1 MTNIDYFKQDI
12 SVGDIASIELTSGKT
27 VQGEIIEISDFVII
41 KKEDGKVMR
50 LLDGIIGGWE
60 LIKHLEEDT
69 SNGSE
74 FAVDNVSEE
83 MKSSN
88 NNDIEEDD
96 VDEIENKEDSE
107 DVSDLI
113 DPNQKHAL
121 DQTDIDNSKEEVKR
135 LFNALLSKYYDSID
149 EFTPTNAVIT
159 DVKGTV
165 IFATINNTN
174 RVRFT
179 HSSIIGYSAIRD
191 NLVGSKIFCPHIP
204 ADSSK
209 VGKGKRALAKMTF
222 GQLSDSF
229 DLALESDQYTQIKR
243 VIKVLKN
250 LPRKDLH
257 APELTRISKAIL
269 KYHTIRSIVL
279 CGESIPEHIKPEL
292 YSYIYE
298 YTMNNSGADPDNTLL
313 RLNVLSKFGLKVSK
327 AYLQYVE
334 KTVIPE
340 LTFDNQSNVSVEKQ
354 VNEIEDSNDYE
365 SNELE
370 FVPLTSED
378 IATMKMECLQDY
390 MAMIKSSSLKPS
402 TTVHTNAQFIGGD
415 EDDTIFGIAE
425 TSTGEQVKVN
435 KYGFVGDPSIHLK
448 PGAPVFSKKRP
459 ETGDSIATIGLMSYN
474 AMNQYFAVSVK
485 NETYIEALSILKYLI
500 HNESELDNQKDVI
513 RKLITKLKQL
523 IRSEKPQAVTS
534 VPVDARKTFLT
545 KELLDIFSSVSIDM
559 EALIPTNASLSNE
572 GLGHGVK
579 ATSDDGSILDVQGDF
594 FIGSPTSLLK
604 NGLRVY
610 TRPQP
615 SGMCYIT
622 IEEMSYSSLLAYCQD
637 AIENSKYQD
646 LVNIIK
652 ALRTI
657 DSFTSVDERLR
668 DLYNEAKNGIKK
680 DVRKNIKLLQDLSED
695 EKSRVT
701 AFIKKIIE
709 KEDHNSPVTD
719 FQIISAYNSQF
730 NVLLHTS
737 VIQTIRKDLNLGN
750 DDERKFESSDTIIE
764 ANCFIDKYFIWYNNG
779 AAHSPEYPEIRF
791 KDEIVD
797 PVLLES
803 LKLYRKGDSPIPAI
817 CGVAKEGRYLVAK
830 FMVQPGSV
838 SSIFKTAQFFEN
850 AGNKQVSD
858 AIMAFLQRTVKH
870 ELSNDNL
877 SFSSL
882 YTRARELRRVH
893 EYGKAEELLLS
904 LIAEQYQLDTVV
916 KDLSD
921 MYREMG
927 DTPKAIKLMEKYID
941 TLESKQKAYNFMS
954 NLYTA
959 SGMYKE
965 SIGYL
970 KKGYE
975 LIDPTQKSQRTNTL
989 FNIANQYILAGD
1001 TDSAKE
1007 TLEQAKRI
1015 DNNLKVS
1022 KLLEKLSSE
1031 KKSDITKITKVLS
1044 FKAPAFLDADIRT
1057 NNMHNLSEEASK
1069 AIIKA
1074 RGYIGQQGQEE
1085 SSKTTILHYAKVRY
1099 TDLLN
1104 GDRVSSAQDYMI
1116 SAQKVNLGVGPAG
1129 LLLLLTQIITDPIE
1143 LSSIKLPAN
1152 FEDFLKNFT
1161 PDTKCERVLYLFLS
1175 CLSQETAPSVMNY
1188 LYENKVWN
1196 DFICSLLGNT
1206 PLDKTTFRNVLKK
1219 KVEEFCKVIDALKS
1233 ILVDVKQIDNS
1244 YEMSNRMVDI
1254 ASKDYS
1260 KYLSSAD
1267 NQLLFELNEILQNIH
1282 NIQSIDDF
1290 HVAEDRTSLSRKKIG
1305 DIKSKIYEAPTELSL
1320 LYLCPILEKCEYILS
1335 EHLFLL
1341 GKEKA
1346 PVISIIA
1353 VSNARINNDIASL
1366 QLKISNK
1373 EGHSKMMSASVKII
1387 GINGRDVSEKNL
1399 LHNIRTP
1406 LYGGDNTTFEMCV
1419 PVSNDDLI
1427 SKILT
1432 VNLQVTYMDKDSQY
1446 QTIPIVVDAR
1456 IDDSKDFKPFVNEFI
1471 KFANGQ
1477 EVKDYN
1483 MVKGREKDIQTI
1495 VDRAVNDTTGTIIY
1509 GQRRSGKSTILYHVW
1524 DRICKSKNCF
1534 AVKMSMLP
1542 LSGEDNPI
1550 ENEESFLGDLY
1561 FSILSEIQQQIK
1573 KENRQVYKD
1582 IFGYGLDCND
1592 FIDNPNAKF
1601 KYYLNRI
1608 KDVIVEKLGY
1618 ANDRIILIIDEFTS
1632 LYAELMA
1639 GNISGSF
1646 IGQMKTLSEEG
1657 SITFILSGHDVMPRF
1672 YEDYPNE
1679 FGIYPKLP
1687 VTSINEI
1694 SARELVEMP
1703 VWDKEKNQS
1712 RYEEYAVNRIV
1723 EMSGYNPFFIQII
1736 CAEVIEYANRNKI
1749 SIITEYDVN
1758 RVINA
1763 MASSEAKLRRG
1774 DFDNLIPVGDN
1785 KLFHERVFGV
1795 SLDDVYNIAKEI
1807 AQSSQDYVSI
1817 NSLYSISKQNKSKVL
1832 DYLISRDVLDKHP
1845 EYGREFVKIKVG
1857 IFKEW
1862 LRKNE
1867 Q

>member
-27 VQGEIIEISDFVII
+27 VKGEIIEISDFVII

-60 LIKHLEEDT
+60 LIKHIEEDT

-96 VDEIENKEDSE
+96 DDEIENKEDSE

-113 DPNQKHAL
+113 DPSQKHAL

-174 RVRFT
+174 KVRFT

-222 GQLSDSF
+222 GQLSDYF

-298 YTMNNSGADPDNTLL
+298 YTVNNSGADPDNTLL

-425 TSTGEQVKVN
+425 TSKGEQVKVN

-668 DLYNEAKNGIKK
+668 DLYNEAKIGIKK

-701 AFIKKIIE
+701 AFIKDIIE
-709 KEDHNSPVTD
+709 TEDHNSPVTD

-817 CGVAKEGRYLVAK
+817 CGVAKEGRYIVAK

-927 DTPKAIKLMEKYID
+927 DTPKAIKLMEKHID
-941 TLESKQKAYNFMS
+941 TLENKQKAYNFMS

-965 SIGYL
+965 SIEYL
-970 KKGYE
+970 QKGYE
-975 LIDPTQKSQRTNTL
+975 LIDPSEKRQRTNSL
-989 FNIANQYILAGD
+989 YNIANQYILSGD
-1001 TDSAKE
+1001 TDSAKI
-1007 TLEQAKRI
+1007 TLEKALEIAYETR
-1015 DNNLKVS
+1015 LS
-1022 KLLEKLSSE
+1022 KLLKKLNSIS
-1031 KKSDITKITKVLS
+1031 KSGISKITKVLA
-1044 FKAPAFLDADIRT
+1044 FKAPALLDADIRMG
-1057 NNMHNLSEEASK
+1057 NIQYLSEEAS
-1069 AIIKA
+1069 AALIKA
-1074 RGYIGQQGQEE
+1074 RSFNDQQNQKDYLKSL
-1085 SSKTTILHYAKVRY
+1085 SSYAHIRY
-1099 TDLLN
+1099 VDMLN
-1104 GDRVSSAQDYMI
+1104 SDKVSSALEYMLA
-1116 SAQKVNLGVGPAG
+1116 SQKMYNTVVHQSGMLV
-1129 LLLLLTQIITDPIE
+1129 LLSQLINDPIE
-1143 LSSIKLPAN
+1143 LASIELTDS
-1152 FEDFLKNFT
+1152 FESFLSRYAPEK
-1161 PDTKCERVLYLFLS
+1161 DCERNLYLFLS
-1175 CLSQETAPSVMNY
+1175 CFSPDAAPGIMNQ
-1188 LYENKVWN
+1188 LYENTSWN
-1196 DFICSLLGNT
+1196 SYISNLIGNGS
-1206 PLDKTTFRNVLKK
+1206 LDKATFRNVLKK
-1219 KVEEFCKVIDALKS
+1219 KVEQFCSVIDNLKS
-1233 ILVDVKQIDNS
+1233 SLAGIKQLDS
-1244 YEMSNRMVDI
+1244 AYEMDRKMVDI
-1254 ASKDYS
+1254 ISIDHA
-1260 KYLSSAD
+1260 KYITSMDSQILIEV
-1267 NQLLFELNEILQNIH
+1267 NNTILQVDE
-1282 NIQSIDDF
+1282 IQKNDDF
-1290 HVAEDRTSLSRKKIG
+1290 HVAEDRSVTLKKKVEDIRRKI
-1305 DIKSKIYEAPTELSL
+1305 SEAPTELGIYY
-1320 LYLCPILEKCEYILS
+1320 YLPILDKCEYLLS
-1335 EHLFLL
+1335 VFMEKL
-1341 GKEKA
+1341 GIEKA
-1346 PVISIIA
+1346 PVINVVA
-1353 VSNARINNDIASL
+1353 ASNARINNDSCHL

-1373 EGHSKMMSASVKII
+1373 EGHSKIMSASIRI
-1387 GINGRDVSEKNL
+1387 TNLNGRDVSDKQYL
-1399 LHNIRTP
+1399 YSLRSP
-1406 LYGGDNTTFEMCV
+1406 LYGGHAASFEIAMSV
-1419 PVSNDDLI
+1419 APSDIESRVM
-1427 SKILT
+1427 K
-1432 VNLQVTYMDKDSQY
+1432 VQLQVNYMDKDSMN
-1446 QTIPIVVDAR
+1446 QTTSVLVETR
-1456 IDDSKDFKPFVNEFI
+1456 IDDSKDFKPYTNEFE
-1471 KFANGQ
+1471 KYARGQ
-1477 EVKDYN
+1477 EVTNYK
-1483 MVKGREKDIQTI
+1483 MVKGREKIIQDI
-1495 VDRAVNDTTGTIIY
+1495 VNRALTDKNGSYIH
-1509 GQRRSGKSTILYHVW
+1509 GQRRSGKSTILHHVM
-1524 DRICKSKNCF
+1524 DRLCLTKCCF
-1534 AVKMSMLP
+1534 AVKMSTLP
-1542 LSGEDNPI
+1542 LSGEDNPGAD
-1550 ENEESFLGDLY
+1550 EQSRLGDLY
-1561 FSILSEIQQQIK
+1561 YAILTSIQSKIKEI
-1573 KENRQVYKD
+1573 NRQVYRE
-1582 IFGYGLDCND
+1582 IFGYGMDLEE
-1592 FIDNPNAKF
+1592 FLKNPDSMFA
-1601 KYYLNRI
+1601 YYLNKVQDI
-1608 KDVIVEKLGY
+1608 IIDKLGFES
-1618 ANDRIILIIDEFTS
+1618 DRIILIMDEFTS
-1632 LYAELMA
+1632 LYQEILNGTITGKFLA
-1639 GNISGSF
+1639 
-1646 IGQMKTLSEEG
+1646 QMKTLSEDG
-1657 SITFILSGHDVMPRF
+1657 RITFILSGHDVMQKF
-1672 YEDYPNE
+1672 VEEFPNE
-1679 FGIYPKLP
+1679 FKIYEPFP
-1687 VTSINEI
+1687 VSSIDFA
-1694 SARELVEMP
+1694 SAKELVEQP
-1703 VWDKEKNQS
+1703 VWDVENDKS
-1712 RYEEYAVNRIV
+1712 RYEEDAVTRIIQLA
-1723 EMSGYNPFFIQII
+1723 GANPFFIQILCKEI
-1736 CAEVIEYANRNKI
+1736 VDYANANKI
-1749 SIITEYDVN
+1749 PLITEYDVN
-1758 RVINA
+1758 EVVKR
-1763 MASSEAKLRRG
+1763 MTSSEARLSRG
-1774 DFDNLIPVGDN
+1774 DFDNLLPVGDN
-1785 KLFHERVFGV
+1785 KIFHEKVFGIN
-1795 SLDDVYNIAKEI
+1795 LEDAMRLLKEI
-1807 AQSSQDYVSI
+1807 SQNVNEFVSCD
-1817 NSLYSISKQNKSKVL
+1817 NLHSVNKTSKAKVISC
-1832 DYLISRDVLDKHP
+1832 LIMRDVLEEHP
-1845 EYGREFVKIKVG
+1845 EYGKEYVKIKVEL
-1857 IFKEW
+1857 FKEW
-1862 LRKNE
+1862 LRKN
-1867 Q
+1867 